1 MHTHDLRNLPKAL
14 DDGSVAARS
23 APSIYVRARE
33 ARPLAVLA
41 QCARSECLHLERA
54 PGARSI
60 GEEFFE
66 TTILVIELQKCE
78 NTGFHFHAAHFGIQ
92 TLRSSALH
100 RVPGSTSSSSPA
112 AVALAVTPRYAL
124 RRAPAQ
130 PPYTLTA

>member
-1 MHTHDLRNLPKAL
+1 MFLFQNHKHTHAHAPDLRNLPKAL
-14 DDGSVAARS
+14 DDGSVVARS

-66 TTILVIELQKCE
+66 TTILVIELQKCVKIRVF
-78 NTGFHFHAAHFGIQ
+78 TFTLHILGSRLYVAPLCTACRVRLRAAPQ
-92 TLRSSALH
+92 LPL
-100 RVPGSTSSSSPA
+100 
-112 AVALAVTPRYAL
+112 LL
-124 RRAPAQ
+124 
-130 PPYTLTA
+130 L

>member
-78 NTGFHFHAAHFGIQ
+78 NTGFHFHAAHFVGSRLYVAPLC
-92 TLRSSALH
+92 TACRVRLR
-100 RVPGSTSSSSPA
+100 A
-112 AVALAVTPRYAL
+112 APQLPL
-124 RRAPAQ
+124 
-130 PPYTLTA
+130 LLL